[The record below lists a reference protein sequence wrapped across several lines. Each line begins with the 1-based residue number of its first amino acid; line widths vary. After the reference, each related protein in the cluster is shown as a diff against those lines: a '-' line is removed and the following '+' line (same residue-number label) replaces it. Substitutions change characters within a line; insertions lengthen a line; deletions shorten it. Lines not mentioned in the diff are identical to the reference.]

1 MHNIINKNKVPSY
14 ISILML
20 VLLLASCT
28 TKKFDSIKNKDNFT
42 QFVNP
47 FIGTAPLLDPDLI
60 GYTPPKDWRVWAG
73 LVFPGS
79 SVPNAM
85 VQLSPMTEYGSGAGY
100 EYEDTEILSFTHT
113 NKGHWNLC
121 NIPILPVSEN
131 GQAPFR
137 SSFTHDQ
144 ENASPAYYEVFLKD
158 YNVQVRLSS
167 TLRAGIHEY
176 TYKNN

>member
-1 MHNIINKNKVPSY
+1 SRRRHTRSKRDWSSDVCSSDLNLTNY
-14 ISILML
+14 
-20 VLLLASCT
+20 
-28 TKKFDSIKNKDNFT
+28 
-42 QFVNP
+42 VNP
-47 FIGTAPLLDPDLI
+47 FIGTGPLLDSAMI

-85 VQLSPMTEYGSGAGY
+85 VQLSPMTKYGSGAGY

-131 GQAPFR
+131 AQAPFR
-137 SSFTHDQ
+137 SSFTHA
-144 ENASPAYYEVFLKD
+144 EEKASPAYYEVFLRD
-158 YNVQVRLSS
+158 YGIGVRLSS

-176 TYKNN
+176 TYENKEDK